1 MPDTFTG
8 RKKANTITK
17 QIVFMAIIV
26 LAVSSISVLIL
37 TSKVVLHFAY
47 TQANQFVFPQIAM
60 ISFAAAL
67 ALSIFHVSSMARRK
81 RWTDRAPKS

>member
-1 MPDTFTG
+1 MPDTFT
-8 RKKANTITK
+8 RPKKARTITK

-37 TSKVVLHFAY
+37 TSNVALHLAY
-47 TQANQFVFPQIAM
+47 TQANPFVFPQVAV

-81 RWTDRAPKS
+81 RWTDRSSTS